1 MININFIIVK
11 ILLDISTSNP
21 TEKFKDKR
29 FIWSFDNCY
38 MLLSN
43 FLISIFNQI
52 YKSRRYMV
60 EEYGRI
66 HECACY
72 EAMRWRNRLLCTLK
86 YESDASSMAKWT

>member
-38 MLLSN
+38 MLLS
-43 FLISIFNQI
+43 
-52 YKSRRYMV
+52 V
-60 EEYGRI
+60 
-66 HECACY
+66 
-72 EAMRWRNRLLCTLK
+72 
-86 YESDASSMAKWT
+86 

>member
-1 MININFIIVK
+1 
-11 ILLDISTSNP
+11 
-21 TEKFKDKR
+21 
-29 FIWSFDNCY
+29 
-38 MLLSN
+38 
-43 FLISIFNQI
+43 
-52 YKSRRYMV
+52 MV

>member
-60 EEYGRI
+60 EEYATEGFTSARVTKRCDGGTGCCV
-66 HECACY
+66 H
-72 EAMRWRNRLLCTLK
+72 
-86 YESDASSMAKWT
+86 